1 MAKDLSY
8 HSEAAPLLL
17 LTQFPYIFTGDGGTY
32 INSWGQ
38 EVPCTLGEIYGPL
51 IAYKI
56 FS

>member
-17 LTQFPYIFTGDGGTY
+17 LTQSLYIFTGDGGTY
-32 INSWGQ
+32 IYSWGQ

-51 IAYKI
+51 IA
-56 FS
+56 